1 MTIFNYGSI
10 NIDHVYRVP
19 HLVQPGETLASLSYQ
34 ALLGGKGANQS
45 VALARAGAKVRHIG
59 RYGENDQWV
68 LERLESFGV
77 ECHLVS
83 ATNTPSG
90 HAIIQVD
97 DQAENCI
104 ILYAGANHTFQPQE
118 LPHLLTEA
126 QKGDWLLLQNECSCT
141 AEMMS
146 LAAQHGL
153 KVAFNPAPMTEAVAQ
168 LPLESLSLL
177 VVNEV
182 EVLQLLQLEHFD
194 LSQVTERLTT
204 HYPALAVIVTLGAKG
219 AVWVDQYQVIEVPAL
234 PVKAVDTTAAGDTFI
249 GFALSALSQ
258 GRGIQYALE
267 LGCKAAALCVQRVGA
282 AQSIPSLEEV
292 LA

>member
-1 MTIFNYGSI
+1 MTILNYGSI

-45 VALARAGAKVRHIG
+45 IALARAGAKVQHIG
-59 RYGENDQWV
+59 RYGQGDEGV
-68 LERLESFGV
+68 LDLLKTSGVDCRLI
-77 ECHLVS
+77 
-83 ATNTPSG
+83 TPTTIPSG

-104 ILYAGANHTFQPQE
+104 ILYAGANHTFQPEE
-118 LPHLLTEA
+118 LPHLLREA

-141 AEMMS
+141 AEMMA
-146 LAAQHGL
+146 LAAQQGL

-182 EVLQLLQLEHFD
+182 EVLQLFQLECFD
-194 LSQVTERLTT
+194 LGQVTERLTT
-204 HYPALAVIVTLGAKG
+204 HYPALAVIITLGAKG
-219 AVWVDQYQVIEVPAL
+219 AVWVDQHQVIEVPAL

-249 GFALSALSQ
+249 GFALAALSQ
-258 GRGIQYALE
+258 GHGIQYALE

-282 AQSIPSLEEV
+282 AQSIPTLEEV